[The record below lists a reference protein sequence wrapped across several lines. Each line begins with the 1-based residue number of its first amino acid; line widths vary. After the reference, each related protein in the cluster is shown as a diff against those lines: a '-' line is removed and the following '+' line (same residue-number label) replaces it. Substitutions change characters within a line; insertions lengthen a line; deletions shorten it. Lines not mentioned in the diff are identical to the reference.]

1 MNRIVVMRLVLFL
14 LSVSAFADSLT
25 LKDGRV
31 LSGTYLGGSTTAV
44 RFLVGDRVETYPIA
58 AVDRI
63 GFGDPGPAP
72 APAGSGLDSPP
83 HDTRTAN
90 DTTALTTS
98 DAAEKQQRFCDVLQ
112 SYRESVMRYTN
123 ETNAIRRAA
132 MRKPDPFDWE
142 DRITALMGTSGRF
155 DNWHGTVRFH
165 VEGQW
170 VAVSFFPECKGFG
183 QAIEFSTAQHYRLGL
198 KENETLIPLNSPVAR
213 ALGKLN
219 ANQAV
224 TASGHLFHLSAGSH
238 LLVKSD
244 LRQRYR
250 STPDGL
256 PASVASP
263 RYLAAFDR
271 IEVQ

>member
-1 MNRIVVMRLVLFL
+1 MRLVLFL
-14 LSVSAFADSLT
+14 LSVSAFADSLA

-31 LSGTYLGGSTTAV
+31 LSGTYLGGSTMAV
-44 RFLVGDRVETYPIA
+44 RFLVGDRVETYPIG

-63 GFGDPGPAP
+63 TFGDPGPASAS
-72 APAGSGLDSPP
+72 APDRLDSSP
-83 HDTRTAN
+83 HDSRTATDN
-90 DTTALTTS
+90 TAVTTPEV
-98 DAAEKQQRFCDVLQ
+98 AEKQQRFCEVLQ

-123 ETNAIRRAA
+123 EPNAIRRAA
-132 MRKPDPFDWE
+132 MRKPDPIDWE
-142 DRITALMGTSGRF
+142 DRIVALMGTSGRF
-155 DNWHGTVRFH
+155 ENWHGTVRFH

-170 VAVSFFPECKGFG
+170 VAVSFFPDCKGFG
-183 QAIEFSTAQHYRLGL
+183 QAIEFSTAQHYRPGL

-219 ANQAV
+219 ANQTV
-224 TASGHLFHLSAGSH
+224 TASGHLFHLSAGGH

-250 STPDGL
+250 STIDGP

-263 RYLAAFDR
+263 RYLAVFDR

>member
-1 MNRIVVMRLVLFL
+1 MRMVLFL

-25 LKDGRV
+25 LKDGLV

-58 AVDRI
+58 SVDRI
-63 GFGDPGPAP
+63 SFGDPGPAS
-72 APAGSGLDSPP
+72 APASTRPDSSF
-83 HDTRTAN
+83 HESRTAN
-90 DTTALTTS
+90 ETTALTTP
-98 DAAEKQQRFCDVLQ
+98 DVADKQQRFCEILQ
-112 SYRESVMRYTN
+112 SYRESITRYTN
-123 ETNAIRRAA
+123 EPNAIRRAA

-142 DRITALMGTSGRF
+142 DRIMALMGTSGRF
-155 DNWHGTVRFH
+155 DSWHGTVRFH

-170 VAVSFFPECKGFG
+170 VAVSFFPDCKGSG

-219 ANQAV
+219 ANQTV
-224 TASGHLFHLSAGSH
+224 TASGHLFHLSAGGH
-238 LLVKSD
+238 FLVKSD

-250 STPDGL
+250 NAPDGP

-271 IEVQ
+271 TEVQ